1 MIVLQSRPVKD
12 YVHARLSKE
21 EAALLEALKR
31 QTGASDSALVKR
43 GLRLVQRD
51 LRRQRSA
58 LDLARKSAGKFSG
71 GPTDLS
77 TNAKYLE
84 RFGK

>member
-1 MIVLQSRPVKD
+1 MKT

-21 EAALLEALKR
+21 EAALVQALKR
-31 QTGASDSALVKR
+31 QTGASESALVKQ

-51 LRRQRSA
+51 LGRQRSA
-58 LDLARKSAGKFSG
+58 LDLARASAGKFAR
-71 GPTDLS
+71 GPADLS
-77 TNAKYLE
+77 TNPKHLE